1 MPELDRLVATRAD
14 QLGAMAATW
23 IATGATAVELWGV
36 DGLTARWAPDLELGA
51 ALAAGAP
58 ARSRA
63 IGAHGRVPRG
73 GGVHA
78 PIVVDGAQLGWLRLV
93 GVNGGVIRRR
103 LTVDAAAIG
112 SLLLHEVDLSALTD
126 ALVESQDQLL
136 GLVTLLQGVDPTAGS
151 RAFADAV
158 AAHAQRLLDVPIAAV
173 AMPQGTY
180 RPDEDEG
187 LTVGPWR
194 LVAQSGTALAEVAA
208 VLDDLVLD
216 PAADEEISHVTA
228 DGWLVARAAGR
239 PARVPLL
246 IARQD
251 GGRPWGSPALRLAA
265 AIADVAV
272 TLLAQVDH
280 VSEAMERQRLERQL
294 AFAGEVQRLLL
305 ARPTPDLHGLEVATR
320 YAPAGSVGGDFFAVK
335 VVGERTIL
343 ALGDVSGKGAPAALL
358 MATCRAVFEAFAAE
372 AAGPAALLDR
382 MARILADDLTAATA
396 FMTLCVAVLD
406 PRHGVLRIA
415 NAGHCPVLLRTAAGV
430 RLLAPEEPP
439 LGVIDDLVHTEH
451 TQPFAAGDL
460 LLLATDGITEREA
473 PDGAQYG
480 LDRLIDHFA
489 VTDGTPDAIADRL
502 LADVDRFAG
511 ARPRGDDETLLV
523 ARGTRS

>member
-23 IATGATAVELWGV
+23 IATGATAVELWGA
-36 DGLTARWAPDLELGA
+36 DGLTARWAPDLELGS
-51 ALAAGAP
+51 ALAAGVP
-58 ARSRA
+58 ARAR
-63 IGAHGRVPRG
+63 GAGANGRVPRG

-78 PIVVDGAQLGWLRLV
+78 PIIVNGTQLGWLRLV

-103 LTVDAAAIG
+103 LSTDAAAIG
-112 SLLLHEVDLSALTD
+112 SLLDHETDLVALTD

-136 GLVTLLQGVDPTAGS
+136 GFVTLLGGVDPAAGP
-151 RAFADAV
+151 RAFSEAVATHAQQLLEVPLAAVALPHRGFGAADDEGVSVGAWRVVAHPAAALDAV
-158 AAHAQRLLDVPIAAV
+158 AAL
-173 AMPQGTY
+173 
-180 RPDEDEG
+180 
-187 LTVGPWR
+187 
-194 LVAQSGTALAEVAA
+194 
-208 VLDDLVLD
+208 LDDLVVD
-216 PAADEEISHVTA
+216 PAADEPICHTTP
-228 DGWLVARAAGR
+228 DGWLVARSAGR
-239 PARVPLL
+239 PGRVPLL
-246 IARQD
+246 IVRQD
-251 GGRPWGSPALRLAA
+251 GGRSWGSPALRLAT
-265 AIADVAV
+265 AIADVAA

-305 ARPTPDLHGLEVATR
+305 ARPVPALDGLEVATR

-335 VVGERTIL
+335 AVGERTIL

-358 MATCRAVFEAFAAE
+358 MATCRAVFEAFAAD

-382 MARILADDLTAATA
+382 MASILADDLTAATA

-439 LGVIDDLVHTEH
+439 LGVIDDLTHSERTE
-451 TQPFAAGDL
+451 PFAAGDL
-460 LLLATDGITEREA
+460 LLLASDGITERES
-473 PDGAQYG
+473 PDGVQYG
-480 LDRLIDHFA
+480 LDRLIDHLA
-489 VTDGTPDAIADRL
+489 VTDGVPEAIAERL
-502 LADVDRFAG
+502 LADVDRFA
-511 ARPRGDDETLLV
+511 AALPRGDDETLLV